1 MGRHLTSPR
10 RRIIGGVR
18 VTLQQGL
25 IVHADGRFVADLVLD
40 GGTVQE
46 LRLPGP
52 GGGPQPDGSGGA
64 AGATRD
70 LTGQVVFPGP
80 IVLLRPTL
88 PDPPAT
94 AAAGADSA
102 GGASATADTGA
113 GAPVAGATA
122 AAVIVPNLAPAAPL
136 PEPPP
141 LAADAVAVPLLGD
154 LPAQLP
160 DLPEAVF
167 GCGRAAFAIDA
178 DAYCAPGTRLGRG
191 RRTAPDLLPG
201 LCRLLAE
208 CGATLVVLGER
219 PNTLNRVAATVA
231 AAPGCRALLAPAT
244 AGGVTAAIAAARR
257 AGGGT
262 VAGARGGAVAGARDA
277 AVAGAGG
284 GAIAGAA
291 GGAAVA
297 SARGGAVAGAR
308 DAAVAGA
315 RGGAVAGAGDA
326 VAGARDAAVAGAGGG
341 AIAGAAGG
349 AIASAGG
356 GAIASAGGGSIAVAA
371 PLAALDGCWEEVR
384 AGVVRAVS
392 VAGAGPPPGLL
403 ADLWWRGVACG
414 RIGLEELAAL
424 LCWQPARLLGLAA
437 KGRLYPGYDADLAV
451 LDPEA
456 RAHVSPAESQ
466 PGGQPESQPGSWVDR
481 PSGHPAG
488 RPAGGRGLVT
498 RLLRGG
504 VDARQRPGRWISATA
519 TPEPRPPRAAT
530 PSAGGA

>member
-94 AAAGADSA
+94 AAPGADSA

-113 GAPVAGATA
+113 GAPIAGATA

-257 AGGGT
+257 AGGG
-262 VAGARGGAVAGARDA
+262 GGAVAGARD
-277 AVAGAGG
+277 
-284 GAIAGAA
+284 
-291 GGAAVA
+291 
-297 SARGGAVAGAR
+297 GAVAGTRGEAL
-308 DAAVAGA
+308 AG
-315 RGGAVAGAGDA
+315 
-326 VAGARDAAVAGAGGG
+326 
-341 AIAGAAGG
+341 
-349 AIASAGG
+349 AGG

>member
-94 AAAGADSA
+94 AAPGADSA

-257 AGGGT
+257 AGGG
-262 VAGARGGAVAGARDA
+262 AVAGARD
-277 AVAGAGG
+277 
-284 GAIAGAA
+284 
-291 GGAAVA
+291 
-297 SARGGAVAGAR
+297 
-308 DAAVAGA
+308 
-315 RGGAVAGAGDA
+315 GAVAGAGDA

-349 AIASAGG
+349 AAVASARGAAVAGTRGEALAGAGG

-456 RAHVSPAESQ
+456 RAHVSSAESQ

-481 PSGHPAG
+481 PSGQPAG

-530 PSAGGA
+530 PPACGA